1 MPKIKLIN
9 TLTKAIKEQ
18 IYAGLSGMI
27 DPETNQRVDMSQSV
41 NFTVDDTDMP
51 GIAGFADKEEIKKLK
66 VYPKIGK
73 CPSWSREE
81 IDGIINGD
89 LTQSQ
94 LKKLKHHPNH
104 KLSSIKAADDF
115 DKMEDEYFSQTG
127 KKFNL
132 SDAYRTYDE
141 QWDIFDFDHCQK
153 TGLFRKVDEPE
164 TQVAPPG
171 TSNHG
176 LGMAVDLGPTEAR
189 EWIKKNGGTWDWWHG
204 EVPSEPWHFTYNFR

>member
-51 GIAGFADKEEIKKLK
+51 GIAGFADKEEIKKLR

-73 CPSWSREE
+73 CPNWSRRE
-81 IDGIINGD
+81 IDGSLNGD
-89 LTQSQ
+89 LPESK

-115 DKMEDEYFSQTG
+115 DKMEDEYIRQTG
-127 KKFNL
+127 EKFSL

-141 QWDIFDFDHCQK
+141 QWDIFDFGYCQK
-153 TGLFRKVDEPE
+153 TGLFRKVDYLE

-176 LGMAVDLGPTEAR
+176 WGMAVDLGPTKAR
-189 EWIKKNGGTWDWWHG
+189 EWIKKNGGTWDWHWG
-204 EVPSEPWHFTYNFR
+204 EAPSEDWHFTYNFR

>member
-1 MPKIKLIN
+1 MPKLKLIN
-9 TLTKAIKEQ
+9 ILKNKILEQ
-18 IYAGLSGMI
+18 GPIGI
-27 DPETNQRVDMSQSV
+27 DATA
-41 NFTVDDTDMP
+41 DDEDY
-51 GIAGFADKEEIKKLK
+51 GENYGFDDKGKLKKVGFADKEEIKKLR

-81 IDGIINGD
+81 IDGSLNGD

-115 DKMEDEYFSQTG
+115 DKMEDEYIRQTG
-127 KKFNL
+127 KKFSL
-132 SDAYRTYDE
+132 TDAYRTYDE
-141 QWDIFDFDHCQK
+141 QWDIFDFGYCQK
-153 TGLFRKVDEPE
+153 TGLFRKVDDPE

-176 LGMAVDLGPTEAR
+176 LGMAVDLGPPEAR
-189 EWIKKNGGTWDWWHG
+189 EWIKKNGDTWDWHWG